1 MILVLDVGN
10 SQIHGGLY
18 RGQTLVSDFRQSTT
32 AQASEDE
39 VGLFLL
45 QVLREWNCTP
55 EMLQAVGVASVVPSL
70 THSLELGIHKYLK
83 ADPFILQPGRKTGL
97 QIRTKSPGEVGA
109 DRIACCI
116 GGLDTVPD
124 ENLIIVDLGTATTF
138 ECVSADRAFLG
149 GVIAPGLRVS
159 MEALSRRTAQ
169 LPAVNIEPPAQAM
182 GKDTITNI
190 QSGLYFGH
198 VGMIRELVPRLRRE
212 AFGDSGECRV
222 LGTGGYARLLDRENL
237 FDAVDPHL
245 VLRGIRLATELNLN
259 LSSEPNAS

>member
-10 SQIHGGLY
+10 SQIHGGIY
-18 RGQTLVSDFRQSTT
+18 RGDTLVADFRQSTI

-45 QVLREWNCTP
+45 QVLREWSCSP
-55 EMLQAVGVASVVPSL
+55 QSLRAVGIASVVPSL
-70 THSLELGIHKYLK
+70 TQALSLGVRKYLK
-83 ADPFILQPGRKTGL
+83 SDPFILGPGKKTGL

-116 GGLDTVPD
+116 GGLDTFPG

-169 LPAVNIEPPAQAM
+169 LPAVNIEPPEQAM
-182 GKDTITNI
+182 GKDTTTNI
-190 QSGLYFGH
+190 QSGLYYGH
-198 VGMIRELVPRLRRE
+198 VGMIRELVPRLRVE
-212 AFGDSGECRV
+212 AFGESASCRV
-222 LGTGGYARLLDRENL
+222 LGTGGYASLLNRENL

-259 LSSEPNAS
+259 LSPEHHAS